1 METITIAGVIL
12 DQSEYPNLFKLGVHN
27 PEGLEALLQ
36 SLHIRTGS
44 ESMEMTAINLEMDMA
59 HERLCK

>member
-1 METITIAGVIL
+1 METITVAGVTL
-12 DQSEYPNLFKLGVHN
+12 DQGEYPNLFKLGTHN

-44 ESMEMTAINLEMDMA
+44 ESMEMTAINLEMDME
-59 HERLCK
+59 HERISQ